1 MIIKK
6 IAVGNKTEGFIESS
20 LIDGCNI
27 ISSDDNNKGKTI
39 VLQGLMYALGNIP
52 AFPASFNY
60 EDYYY
65 IVDFQIDKK
74 EYSICR
80 KGSEFVMLDGGKI
93 LVFDGVS
100 ELKRYWNKNVFEMP
114 NIIKNN
120 MQRIVDPD
128 LFIQLF
134 FVGQDK
140 KDTTNI
146 ANRGLYNKVDYIN
159 MIYNYCGIQLSV
171 MDPEEIELA
180 KRRIGTLK
188 DEKAALLK
196 EHKILKSKKKSATY
210 LSSISDMADF
220 ERRIKEMEAIQA
232 KITELKKS

>member
-1 MIIKK
+1 MIIKR

-93 LVFDGVS
+93 LIFDGVS
-100 ELKRYWNKNVFEMP
+100 
-114 NIIKNN
+114 
-120 MQRIVDPD
+120 
-128 LFIQLF
+128 
-134 FVGQDK
+134 
-140 KDTTNI
+140 
-146 ANRGLYNKVDYIN
+146 
-159 MIYNYCGIQLSV
+159 
-171 MDPEEIELA
+171 
-180 KRRIGTLK
+180 
-188 DEKAALLK
+188 
-196 EHKILKSKKKSATY
+196 
-210 LSSISDMADF
+210 
-220 ERRIKEMEAIQA
+220 
-232 KITELKKS
+232 